1 MKQLPPLNSIR
12 AFETTA
18 RLLSFTKA
26 SEELN
31 VTAGA
36 VSQQVKALEEY
47 LGVLLFHRKNRGI
60 TLTQEAIISLP
71 QLADGFGKLFE
82 GIESIRNHQT
92 NKPLTITLPPTFASR
107 WLMPRLIRFQ
117 TLHPE
122 IDVRIDASYK
132 IVDLI
137 NDDIDAAIRFGT
149 GNYPNLHS
157 DFLFAQKV
165 IPVCSPELLKRG
177 AKLEDPEDLKN
188 FTLLHCD
195 YFLKPSSQAQPDW
208 NMWLA
213 IVNADMNAIDTNRG
227 LHFAQH
233 DLMVQAAIDGQGIG
247 LIASISAQQALKDGR
262 LVQPFQS
269 YIPLDDS
276 YYFLYPKNKS
286 NISRIQAFRTWLL
299 DEINEQPIEK

>member
-18 RLLSFTKA
+18 RHLSFTKA
-26 SEELN
+26 AEELN

-47 LGVLLFHRKNRGI
+47 LGVLLFHRKNRSI

-71 QLADGFGKLFE
+71 QLADGFSKLSE
-82 GIESIRNHQT
+82 GIESIRNYQT

-107 WLMPRLIRFQ
+107 WLMPRLMRFQ
-117 TLHPE
+117 SLHPE

-132 IVDLI
+132 MVDLI
-137 NDDIDAAIRFGT
+137 NNDIDAAIRFGT
-149 GNYPNLHS
+149 GDYPNLHS
-157 DFLFAQKV
+157 DFLFEQKV
-165 IPVCSPELLKRG
+165 IPVCSPDLLKKGRQ
-177 AKLEDPEDLKN
+177 LESPEDLKN

-208 NMWLA
+208 NMWFALVG
-213 IVNADMNAIDTNRG
+213 IDMNIIDTKRG

-233 DLMVQAAIDGQGIG
+233 DLMVQAAIDGQGVG
-247 LIASISAQQALKDGR
+247 LIASVSAQQALKDGK
-262 LVQPFQS
+262 LIQPFQS

-276 YYFLYPKNKS
+276 YYFVYPKNKS
-286 NISRIQAFRTWLL
+286 NLKRIQAFREWLL
-299 DEINEQPIEK
+299 NEVNTPTLVE